1 MRHQVV
7 FGLALP
13 LVALLS
19 IGSLTGSA
27 QYHNIM
33 TLKGKSDGALKAKGG
48 SSGDLTSVVDVSTIM
63 SITRKD
69 AGSAAHGPLKVTKE
83 VDPAS
88 PYLLQMHTTSEALPQ
103 ISFMLYKPGDNSK
116 WKVVTFD
123 NAVITGLTVKKV
135 AKNPNGDPG
144 RGKANQKPAPASTP
158 APAAGSADTS
168 GLEEVSFTFQKISV
182 VYYSGGNV
190 SATDDW
196 TSANQ

>member
-1 MRHQVV
+1 MKLHTV
-7 FGLALP
+7 FALLALAGMLSVGP
-13 LVALLS
+13 LA
-19 IGSLTGSA
+19 GRA
-27 QYHNIM
+27 QYHSYM
-33 TLKGKSDGALKAKGG
+33 TLTGKSDGALKARGG
-48 SSGDLTSVVDVSTIM
+48 SSGNLTSVVDVSAIM
-63 SITRKD
+63 GITRKD
-69 AGSAAHGPLKVTKE
+69 AGSSGHGPIKVTKE

-158 APAAGSADTS
+158 APAAGSVDTS

-196 TSANQ
+196 TSPNQ

>member
-1 MRHQVV
+1 MKLHTV
-7 FGLALP
+7 FALLP
-13 LVALLS
+13 LVAALS
-19 IGSLTGSA
+19 LGTNTGQAQVHSYMSLTG
-27 QYHNIM
+27 
-33 TLKGKSDGALKAKGG
+33 KPDGAFKARGG
-48 SSGDLTSVVDVSTIM
+48 SSGNLTSVVDVSAIM
-63 SITRKD
+63 GITRKD
-69 AGSAAHGPLKVTKE
+69 AGSSAHGPLKVTKE

-123 NAVITGLTVKKV
+123 NAVITGLTVKKG

-144 RGKANQKPAPASTP
+144 RGKANQQ
-158 APAAGSADTS
+158 PAAPKTAAAQTDEQ
-168 GLEEVSFTFQKISV
+168 EEVSFTFQKISV

-196 TSANQ
+196 NAASQ